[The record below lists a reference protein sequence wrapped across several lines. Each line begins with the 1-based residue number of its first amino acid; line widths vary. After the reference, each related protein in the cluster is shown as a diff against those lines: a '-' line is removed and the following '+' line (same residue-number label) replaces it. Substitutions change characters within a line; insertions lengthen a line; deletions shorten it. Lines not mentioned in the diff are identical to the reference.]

1 MSDDLQPYLDQ
12 IRTCRLCAGEMSRPP
27 HPVLQASASAR
38 IPFNDPSGT
47 RLRDWMGVTDEEFY
61 DRSRVAIVP
70 MGFCFPG
77 YDSRGADRPP
87 MVRCAE
93 TWRAGLLDRL
103 PAISVAILV
112 GAIAQK
118 WHLGPRAGKTL
129 TETVSKWQDY
139 ASDRTFTVPHPSW
152 RNTAWLKRNPWFE
165 ADVLPELRLAVRAA
179 L

>member
-1 MSDDLQPYLDQ
+1 
-12 IRTCRLCAGEMSRPP
+12 
-27 HPVLQASASAR
+27 
-38 IPFNDPSGT
+38 
-47 RLRDWMGVTDEEFY
+47 
-61 DRSRVAIVP
+61 
-70 MGFCFPG
+70 
-77 YDSRGADRPP
+77 

-103 PAISVAILV
+103 PAISVTILV

-118 WHLGPRAGKTL
+118 WHLGPRVGKTL
-129 TETVSKWQDY
+129 TETVIKWQDY
-139 ASDRTFTVPHPSW
+139 ASDR